1 MHRWT
6 PGWSRVRKAGP
17 DAVGVIMKAVFRR
30 GLGVG
35 AGVAVGGVI
44 FVTLAATRPVPRKR
58 PVRDTR
64 PVVEVMTA
72 EPTTHR
78 AVVTGY
84 GTVRPAENLTVV
96 AEVDGQIVEKGPGVK
111 AGALLEQGTLL
122 FRIDDARLRA
132 EIRRLEA
139 QLATTDARLAELAE
153 QERANRSLLEAE
165 QRSHELARREHDREV
180 ELRGKEFAT
189 ATDVEQAETKMND
202 RLLAVRQRRA
212 ALSAY
217 GPQAAR
223 LKAEREAVLASKQS
237 VEVLVGKTTVR
248 APYRCRVEEVNTSA
262 FSFVRTGQQLAS
274 LYPVD
279 APFEVSVPLQ
289 KQVMKALYDLS
300 RLERGRPPWQQTTL
314 EARVRW
320 DGPDGPQA
328 VAAKVARVGAW
339 LDATA
344 RTLEV
349 ILQIESP
356 AERAEKGAPR
366 GLIPGTFVRTDIRGR
381 TFGDVL
387 VIPEAALGADDT
399 VFAVVEGRLKAIRI
413 SPVAVASG
421 MVLVDPAEEIP
432 AGSRIV
438 LHEIEGGY
446 DGMPVRVADAQ
457 AAAGARRKAER
468 K

>member
-1 MHRWT
+1 
-6 PGWSRVRKAGP
+6 
-17 DAVGVIMKAVFRR
+17 MKAVFRR

-35 AGVAVGGVI
+35 AGVAVGAVI
-44 FVTLAATRPVPRKR
+44 FVVLAATRPAPRKR
-58 PVRDTR
+58 KARDTR

-72 EPTTHR
+72 EPVTHQ

-84 GTVRPAENLTVV
+84 GTVGPAENLTIV

-111 AGALLEQGTLL
+111 AGALLAQGALL
-122 FRIDDARLRA
+122 FRIDDARLRV
-132 EIRRLEA
+132 EVMRLQA
-139 QLATTDARLAELAE
+139 QFASVDARLAELAE
-153 QERANRSLLEAE
+153 QDRANRSLLEAE
-165 QRSHELARREHDREV
+165 QRSYELARREHDREI
-180 ELRGKEFAT
+180 ELRGKELVA
-189 ATDVEQAETKMND
+189 ATDVERAETTMND
-202 RLLAVRQRRA
+202 RLLTVRRRRA

-223 LKAEREAVLASKQS
+223 LKAEREAVLASKLS
-237 VEVLVGKTTVR
+237 VEILVGKTTVR
-248 APYRCRVEEVNTSA
+248 APYRCRVEEINTSA

-289 KQVMKALYDLS
+289 KQAMKALYDLS
-300 RLERGRPPWQQTTL
+300 GIERGRPPWQQATL
-314 EARVRW
+314 EATVHW
-320 DGPDGPQA
+320 DGPDGPQI
-328 VAAKVARVGAW
+328 VAAKVDRVGAR

-356 AERAEKGAPR
+356 AERARKRAPR
-366 GLIPGTFVRTDIRGR
+366 GLTPGTFVRADIRGR
-381 TFGDVL
+381 TFEGVL
-387 VIPEAALGADDT
+387 VIPETALGADDT
-399 VFAVVEGRLKAIRI
+399 VFAVVEGRLKAVRI

-421 MVLVDPAEEIP
+421 VVLVDPAEELP

-446 DGMPVRVADAQ
+446 DGMPVRL
-457 AAAGARRKAER
+457 AGAHPAKGTRRKAKR

>member
-1 MHRWT
+1 
-6 PGWSRVRKAGP
+6 
-17 DAVGVIMKAVFRR
+17 MKAVFRR

-35 AGVAVGGVI
+35 ASVAVGAAV
-44 FVTLAATRPVPRKR
+44 FAVLAATRPAPKKR
-58 PVRDTR
+58 RARDTR

-84 GTVRPAENLTVV
+84 GTVGPAENLTVV
-96 AEVDGQIVEKGPGVK
+96 AEVDGQIVEKGPGVR
-111 AGALLEQGTLL
+111 AGALLEQGVLL
-122 FRIDDARLRA
+122 FRIDDAQLRA
-132 EIRRLEA
+132 EIKRLDA

-153 QERANRSLLEAE
+153 QDRANRSLLEAE
-165 QRSHELARREHDREV
+165 QRSYELARREHGREI
-180 ELRGKEFAT
+180 ELRGKELVAAT
-189 ATDVEQAETKMND
+189 SVEQAETKMND
-202 RLLAVRQRRA
+202 RLLAVRRRRA

-237 VEVLVGKTTVR
+237 VEILVGKTTVR
-248 APYRCRVEEVNTSA
+248 APYRCRVEEINTSA

-289 KQVMKALYDLS
+289 KEAMKALYDLS
-300 RLERGRPPWQQTTL
+300 RLKRGRPPWQQVTL
-314 EARVRW
+314 EATVHW
-320 DGPDGPQA
+320 DGPDGPQV
-328 VAAKVARVGAW
+328 VAAKVDRVGAW

-349 ILQIESP
+349 VLQIESP
-356 AERAEKGAPR
+356 AERARKNAPR
-366 GLIPGTFVRTDIRGR
+366 GLIPGTFVRVDIRGR
-381 TFGDVL
+381 TFEGVL
-387 VIPEAALGADDT
+387 VIPETALSADDA
-399 VFAVVEGRLKAIRI
+399 VFAVVEGRLKTVRI

-421 MVLVDPAEEIP
+421 MVLMDPTEEIP

-457 AAAGARRKAER
+457 PAAGARRKAER